1 MRETFASV
9 LCVSPSG
16 STTSMQRR
24 GASAAVSFAAYNG
37 PTVVLVTSR
46 TSRAG
51 MARSS
56 SALSCMAPAPMKIG

>member
-16 STTSMQRR
+16 SATSTQRR
-24 GASAAVSFAAYNG
+24 GARAAVSLAAYSG

-46 TSRAG
+46 MSRAG
-51 MARSS
+51 MARSN
-56 SALSCMAPAPMKIG
+56 SALSCIAPAPMKIG